1 MIKIAQ
7 LYPDELTL
15 YGESG
20 NIKAITYELNKK
32 DIAYEIIKIDKEDE
46 LNFNDYD
53 FIYIGSGR
61 KSSLEDV
68 KKRLLPY
75 KNDILNYIE
84 QEKIMLV
91 TGNAI
96 SIFSFLDLYDIAYF
110 DKRIVLDVMATTS
123 LCKGT
128 IKGFQNTE
136 YLIDSTKNI
145 LFNMDNGCGNNGTK
159 MEGYQYQNFY
169 ATSIIGPILARN
181 DNLCNYF
188 INILSKECNK

>member
-68 KKRLLPY
+68 KRRLLPY
-75 KNDILNYIE
+75 KNDILSYIE

-96 SIFSFLDLYDIAYF
+96 SIFSFLDLYDIAYY

-123 LCKGT
+123 LCKGI

-181 DNLCNYF
+181 NNLCNYF
-188 INILSKECNK
+188 INILSKEYNK

>member
-32 DIAYEIIKIDKEDE
+32 DISYEIIKIDKEDE

-68 KKRLLPY
+68 KRRLLPY
-75 KNDILNYIE
+75 KNDILSYIE

-110 DKRIVLDVMATTS
+110 DKRIVQDVIATTS
-123 LCKGT
+123 LCKGI

-181 DNLCNYF
+181 NNLCNYF

>member
-46 LNFNDYD
+46 LNFDEYD

-68 KKRLLPY
+68 KRRLLPY
-75 KNDILNYIE
+75 KNDILSYIE

-96 SIFSFLDLYDIAYF
+96 SIFSFLDLYDIAYY
-110 DKRIVLDVMATTS
+110 DKRIVLDVIATTS
-123 LCKGT
+123 LCKGI

>member
-68 KKRLLPY
+68 KRRLLPY
-75 KNDILNYIE
+75 KNDILSYIE

-96 SIFSFLDLYDIAYF
+96 SIFSFLDLYDIAYY

-123 LCKGT
+123 LCKGI

-181 DNLCNYF
+181 NNLCNYF

>member
-68 KKRLLPY
+68 KRRLLPY
-75 KNDILNYIE
+75 KNDILSYIE

-110 DKRIVLDVMATTS
+110 DKRIVLDVIATTS

>member
-68 KKRLLPY
+68 KRRLLPY
-75 KNDILNYIE
+75 KNDILSYIE

-123 LCKGT
+123 LCKGI

>member
-46 LNFNDYD
+46 LNFDEYD

-68 KKRLLPY
+68 KRRLLPY
-75 KNDILNYIE
+75 KNDILSYIE

-96 SIFSFLDLYDIAYF
+96 SIFSFLDLYDIAYY

-123 LCKGT
+123 LCKGI

>member
-46 LNFNDYD
+46 LNFDEYD

-68 KKRLLPY
+68 KRRLLPY
-75 KNDILNYIE
+75 KNDILSYIE

-123 LCKGT
+123 LCKGI

>member
-68 KKRLLPY
+68 KRRLLPY

-123 LCKGT
+123 LCKGI